1 MRLGKLLSSSMALGA
16 VVVAAVVAASVLIGG
31 VESKYMVY
39 NTSAKIVQGKLNVHL
54 VPHTHDDAG
63 WLKTVDQYYVGS
75 NNSIQVS
82 LSLSFVIGLMIV

>member
-1 MRLGKLLSSSMALGA
+1 MAEL
-16 VVVAAVVAASVLIGG
+16 VAAIIAAMVIMSVNL
-31 VESKYMVY
+31 VESKFMVY
-39 NTSAKIVQGKLNVHL
+39 NTSAKIVPGKLNVHL

-82 LSLSFVIGLMIV
+82 LFEL